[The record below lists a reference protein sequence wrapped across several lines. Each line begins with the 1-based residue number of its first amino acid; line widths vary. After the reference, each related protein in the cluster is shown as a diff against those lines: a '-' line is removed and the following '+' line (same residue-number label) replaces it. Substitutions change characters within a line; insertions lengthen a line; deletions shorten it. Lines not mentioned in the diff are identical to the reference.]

1 MKKRFIFTI
10 AALLIGATMFAQEQ
24 TQVQV
29 QNQKQE
35 KQITKRN
42 RVNQQDHPK
51 EMIRQRKMQQDGVEV
66 KSGDPIM
73 QKNQKRIQKKDGTGD
88 GTGNAIQQRDRDRT
102 NFQKQ
107 VRPMNQHAR
116 PPMHQ
121 VRPANIPNRTQR
133 GGR

>member
-42 RVNQQDHPK
+42 RVNQQDQPK
-51 EMIRQRKMQQDGVEV
+51 EMVRQRKMQQDGVEV

-73 QKNQKRIQKKDGTGD
+73 QRDQKRIQKKDGTGD

-102 NFQKQ
+102 NFQKKA
-107 VRPMNQHAR
+107 RPMNQNAR
-116 PPMHQ
+116 PPMGQ
-121 VRPANIPNRTQR
+121 ARPANVPNRTQR